1 MEGML
6 LLIFPIL
13 VLAQENPEPQDGV
26 RSFHFLEIL
35 FSWRGH
41 NFYSFFDWLWL
52 SSLWLTL
59 KKYKFEIKTDEKTNK
74 YISCSLFSPLLD
86 LEVSNRASNSCP
98 GGTPTVAA
106 TTLGRLLSTPSTP
119 STQSAPSSPS
129 PSSSSYDTV
138 IHDFM
143 IFPQR
148 WTSPNNPTAREL
160 LLAPLTTTLGIGEE
174 ASGGLS
180 STISYFF
187 YHFKWI
193 FFFVLSDFDIKHL
206 FIPGREGGWIPLP
219 METHMLARYIVELG
233 WKLLRGV

>member
-1 MEGML
+1 ML

-26 RSFHFLEIL
+26 RSFHFLAIL

-41 NFYSFFDWLWL
+41 NFYSFFDRLWL
-52 SSLWLTL
+52 SSLWLSL

-86 LEVSNRASNSCP
+86 LELSNRASKSCP

-106 TTLGRLLSTPSTP
+106 TTLGRLLSTPS
-119 STQSAPSSPS
+119 APSSS
-129 PSSSSYDTV
+129 SSSSYDT
-138 IHDFM
+138 IIQDFM

-174 ASGGLS
+174 ALGGLS
-180 STISYFF
+180 STISCFF
-187 YHFKWI
+187 IVLNEYICFS
-193 FFFVLSDFDIKHL
+193 FCFVWSFHS
-206 FIPGREGGWIPLP
+206 REGRGVNTFANGDTYVGEVHCGIGCW
-219 METHMLARYIVELG
+219 
-233 WKLLRGV
+233 LLRGGVRSLR